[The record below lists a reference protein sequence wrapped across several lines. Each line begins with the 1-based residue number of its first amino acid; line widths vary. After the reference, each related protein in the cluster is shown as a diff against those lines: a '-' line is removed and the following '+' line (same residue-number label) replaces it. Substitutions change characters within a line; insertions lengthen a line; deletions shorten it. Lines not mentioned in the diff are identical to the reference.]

1 MHLAMAAS
9 HLELQ
14 VQRTSQGTVF
24 SEENL
29 YNTTAWEKNHN
40 SGMLLQEE
48 IRKEALDNK
57 TNKAN
62 CSCPSIQ

>member
-29 YNTTAWEKNHN
+29 YNTAQPGKTSQQWNELTGGNKKGS
-40 SGMLLQEE
+40 SG
-48 IRKEALDNK
+48 
-57 TNKAN
+57 
-62 CSCPSIQ
+62 